1 MYNPVLN
8 NFLAAFGA
16 PPPQPVL
23 TPRIEAA
30 RDELLC
36 FVAKK
41 LEVAGHAVHLHC
53 DALELQYVSS
63 DLEEAGRE
71 IAGLLEER
79 DLPLLWLE
87 RQSWGYGFVARGSG
101 QSFALGGVL
110 LETPRNVSWL
120 AVCELRV
127 AD

>member
-1 MYNPVLN
+1 MYNSVLN
-8 NFLAAFGA
+8 TFLAAFGA
-16 PPPQPVL
+16 PLPQPVL
-23 TPRIEAA
+23 TPQIEAA
-30 RDELLC
+30 RNELLC

-41 LEVAGHAVHLHC
+41 LEAAGHAMHLYC

-101 QSFALGGVL
+101 QSFALGGVV
-110 LETPRNVSWL
+110 LETPRNVSWF
-120 AVCELRV
+120 ATCELRRV
-127 AD
+127 D